1 MHYANYRP
9 LHGAGILVQAVQ
21 PQLSLDD
28 DVCTMQALVRR
39 WQRALEQGQISQMD
53 LAMAIGA
60 IDEVL
65 ADVRALIQVEETVQ

>member
-1 MHYANYRP
+1 
-9 LHGAGILVQAVQ
+9 
-21 PQLSLDD
+21 
-28 DVCTMQALVRR
+28 MQALVRR

-53 LAMAIGA
+53 LARAIGA